1 MFQLLNPIGLL
12 AALGIIVP
20 VIVHLWNIKN
30 GKTLKIGSIALLGS
44 PSNQRSRNLRI
55 TDWPLLLLRSLM
67 ILLVALLLAVPIYQ
81 VKQTAAERPGWVVV
95 ERNDFSR
102 VWKTHRKQL
111 DSLLKKGFE
120 LHAFEPEFSSI
131 ELKDTST
138 VFSKPAKEPLSYFS
152 LIKQLDEKLGPGFKV
167 YAFTG
172 NLLSR
177 FSGARPVSKL
187 SLNWQ
192 IAPVDDSLKTSW
204 TTKAGDNGLN
214 MLDAHTSPAG
224 TYYTVSK
231 NANGTTVQHVAIYQS
246 SKAGGAAYVR
256 AAVLALAD
264 FQKHKIEIQ
273 DISSLSQVK
282 ASGSFVFW
290 LADQPLNAGQL
301 NALPNGTK
309 VLSYAGT
316 KAVKLKSLI
325 TDQSGNSLDETELYQ
340 RTDAISAGTT
350 VWSDGYGRPLLTK
363 NDAGKVIWYQFYSR
377 FSPQWTSMVWTNGM
391 LTALLRILSPQEGP
405 NYGFNEEGESV
416 RAVTAANVF
425 SGSVVSGKGEAVQ
438 SGYVDM
444 ALSNYIWWFIFAVF
458 LVERWLSHRKTTH
471 TS

>member
-1 MFQLLNPIGLL
+1 MFQLLYPIGLL

-55 TDWPLLLLRSLM
+55 TDWPLLVLRSLLVFLVA
-67 ILLVALLLAVPIYQ
+67 ILLAAPVYQ
-81 VKQTAAERPGWVVV
+81 VKQTSAERPGWVVV
-95 ERNDFSR
+95 ERNDFAG

-111 DSLLKKGFE
+111 DSLLQKGFE
-120 LHAFEPEFSSI
+120 LHAFEPQFSAI

-138 VFSKPAKEPLSYFS
+138 VFSKPAKKPLSYFS

-167 YAFTG
+167 YAYTG
-172 NLLSR
+172 NLLRR
-177 FSGARPVSKL
+177 FSGTRPVSKL
-187 SLNWQ
+187 NLIWQ
-192 IAPVDDSLKTSW
+192 IAPVDDSLKITW
-204 TTKAGDNGLN
+204 NTKAGGNGLN
-214 MLDAHTSPAG
+214 LLDAHGSPRG
-224 TYYTVSK
+224 TYYTVST
-231 NANGTTVQHVAIYQS
+231 NAHDTAVQHVAIYQS

-264 FQKHKIEIQ
+264 FQKHKIAIQEI
-273 DISSLSQVK
+273 SNLSQVK

-309 VLSYAGT
+309 VLSYAGI

-340 RTDAISAGTT
+340 RTDAKAAGTT
-350 VWSDGYGRPLLTK
+350 VWADGYGKPLVTK

-391 LTALLRILSPQEGP
+391 LTALLPILSPQEGS
-405 NYGFNEEGESV
+405 NYGFNEEDESI

-425 SGSVVSGKGEAVQ
+425 SGSVVSGKGTAVQ
-438 SGYVDM
+438 SAYVEM

-458 LVERWLSHRKTTH
+458 VMERWLSYRKTIH
-471 TS
+471 T